1 MKPARVRCTQRCWVP
16 ILASVAV
23 LTIRLLLHRVS
34 LTTRPAT
41 FGSRDLVAFPAP
53 VSPLRPH
60 PFYGQHSLCG
70 DGAWLDAY
78 SRVHA
83 AARRSRVL
91 VSIGVEAGLGDR
103 LLGVMSEFFWAV
115 LSGRALLLTTY
126 ADGTLPRW
134 EAAVEPTLFDWRAA
148 ESDFP
153 SSLTTPLHY
162 TYRGDRGF
170 GGDRSYGP
178 GVDTSRD
185 AQFYMVNRNREVFGR
200 ENMSSFGGLVGGAG
214 AGRER
219 LFVSS
224 NRGGVAL
231 LFGNPHHADWMRRVA
246 GLTPSTAWACGW
258 RALFAPGPVILAT
271 YARVFEQ
278 LRRLDGRCVS
288 VNVRAGDEIL
298 AGRAGIGALS
308 PGHEAVFA
316 CAANASAALS
326 GGGSDVVPWYLTSD
340 SPDLRRLALERWG
353 PAQVITD
360 PTARYVHGDCLHH
373 RHPCTP
379 DLQDASI
386 VHAFGQL
393 FATTLCSAHIFD
405 TSSSFGRAAAFA
417 TPGAALYTFNFKGQ
431 CSLQTIEAVS
441 AAGAGL

>member
-1 MKPARVRCTQRCWVP
+1 MKRTHTRCNQRCWVP
-16 ILASVAV
+16 VITSLAVIA
-23 LTIRLLLHRVS
+23 IRVLLHRAWQTNWS
-34 LTTRPAT
+34 L
-41 FGSRDLVAFPAP
+41 RDLSSLVPK
-53 VSPLRPH
+53 PLPPH
-60 PFYGQHSLCG
+60 PFYGRHPLCG

-78 SRVHA
+78 RRVHA
-83 AARRSRVL
+83 ASKRSRVL
-91 VSIGVEAGLGDR
+91 VSVGVEAGLGDR

-115 LSGRALLLTTY
+115 LSDRAFLLTTY

-134 EAAVEPTLFDWRAA
+134 DAAVEPALFDWRAE

-153 SSLTTPLHY
+153 ESLTAPLHY

-178 GVDTSRD
+178 GVDAARD
-185 AQFYMVNRNREVFGR
+185 AQFYMVNRNREVFGK
-200 ENMSSFGGLVGGAG
+200 ENMSAFGGFIGGPG

-231 LFGNPHHADWMRRVA
+231 LFENLHHADWMRRVA

-258 RALFAPGPVILAT
+258 RALFAPGPVVLAT
-271 YARVFEQ
+271 YARIFEQ
-278 LRRLDGRCVS
+278 LRRLGGRCVS

-298 AGRAGIGALS
+298 AGRAGIGSLS
-308 PGHEAVFA
+308 PSHEAVFE
-316 CAANASAALS
+316 CAAKASAALS
-326 GGGSDVVPWYLTSD
+326 GGAPGAVVPWYLTSD

-379 DLQDASI
+379 DLQNASI

-393 FATTLCSAHIFD
+393 YATTLCSAHIFD

-417 TPGAALYTFNFKGQ
+417 TPGAALYTFNFRGQ